1 MTMYLIEIIIGVL
14 LGFVIGLIPS
24 IHINTISYF
33 FLFIGGY
40 NLFYNNSFFFISL
53 AVSQLVTSYVSISVF
68 GVPNDSTI
76 MHLFPLQRLAKEG
89 QLKKG
94 IYLCLVG
101 SFFGGLF
108 SLLLFPIL
116 FLLFSALFNF
126 NLFIYGLIILIL
138 IMFIILEKNIK
149 KRIGILAIII
159 FSGTLGI
166 LTLKYNYFLS
176 EPLMVCVVGLF
187 AFPFILE
194 SIFSKNRFVKQKDED
209 LQINLKDTGVSSF
222 LGTLGAMF
230 MIIVPSFSS
239 SQASLLLSKI
249 KQKLNS
255 EEYLLIFSSVAISSL
270 FFSFFLA
277 INFYKPR
284 LGYIAILLSN
294 NILGKSISNFN
305 LAITLFLSLCLSILL
320 LSFTYK
326 QIVDWITRFNFK
338 LISVIL
344 LLFISILIIL
354 LFGMKAIPLLILST
368 SIGFLPLVFGVDRVI
383 LMSYIMIPTILF
395 YV

>member
-159 FSGTLGI
+159 LAGTLGI
-166 LTLKYNYFLS
+166 FTLKYNYFLS

-239 SQASLLLSKI
+239 SQASYKICLRNSYRLFVKNSLRLILYTHLYLLS
-249 KQKLNS
+249 
-255 EEYLLIFSSVAISSL
+255 
-270 FFSFFLA
+270 
-277 INFYKPR
+277 
-284 LGYIAILLSN
+284 LLSYLY
-294 NILGKSISNFN
+294 ICVP
-305 LAITLFLSLCLSILL
+305 LSLDICNLVNNSY
-320 LSFTYK
+320 SSS
-326 QIVDWITRFNFK
+326 DMNSNNG
-338 LISVIL
+338 LIN
-344 LLFISILIIL
+344 
-354 LFGMKAIPLLILST
+354 
-368 SIGFLPLVFGVDRVI
+368 
-383 LMSYIMIPTILF
+383 
-395 YV
+395 